1 MKKLS
6 VIIIAL
12 FITVASLG
20 LVARP
25 AFAEENNCENGVPT
39 AILGGEDNCF
49 ETKDDGSGIVEV
61 LKIVVDILTVGVG
74 ILGVVGISIVGVQY
88 LTAGDNEEKTRK
100 AKRRM
105 FEIVLGLI
113 AYVLAYALLYWLIPD
128 FKGINI

>member
-1 MKKLS
+1 MKKLI

-12 FITVASLG
+12 FITVTSLG
-20 LVARP
+20 LVAKP

-39 AILGGEDNCF
+39 AILGQDNCF

-74 ILGVVGISIVGVQY
+74 VLGVVGISVVGVQY

-105 FEIVLGLI
+105 FEIVLGLV
-113 AYVLAYALLYWLIPD
+113 AYVLAYALLYWLIPG
-128 FKGINI
+128 FNGVPQS